1 MENQNPPNYYPN
13 TVPPETNTT
22 IPQPATETSQA
33 AATPP
38 RIKKSWAKFFIFL
51 TFLIT
56 AVFFGGAGYFWGK
69 VSVGVN
75 PFQSF
80 TKNGITLTP
89 APTPTEEPLTD
100 STKDWETY
108 TGKEYEFKYPA
119 GLKSDT
125 GAAGANFESIRVQ
138 YMGEKQT
145 ASGRTQTELFDGY
158 AFIIT
163 KIDSAPEKTPLEW
176 AEIKR
181 ASTKETCLDATFSDI
196 NETAIEKGTGVQYK
210 VTNCFADYTLSLIE
224 YNGIVYEITQV
235 YVGEP
240 ADQAKYE
247 HTTDLIFNS
256 IKFI

>member
-1 MENQNPPNYYPN
+1 MENQNPPTYYPN
-13 TVPPETNTT
+13 VNQPLASNTAPT
-22 IPQPATETSQA
+22 EAAPAA
-33 AATPP
+33 NPVTPP
-38 RIKKSWAKFFIFL
+38 TPVKKSWTKLLVFL

-56 AVFFGGAGYFWGK
+56 AVVFGGAGYFWGK

-75 PFQSF
+75 PFQSL
-80 TKNGITLTP
+80 TKNGITQTP
-89 APTPTEEPLTD
+89 APTPTVEPLTD

-138 YMGEKQT
+138 FMGEKQT

-158 AFIIT
+158 AFIVT
-163 KIDSAPEKTPLEW
+163 KIDSAPEKTPLQW
-176 AEIKR
+176 AEEKR
-181 ASTKETCLDATFSDI
+181 AATKETCAEAVFGDI
-196 NETAIEKGTGVQYK
+196 NETAIEKGVGVQYK
-210 VTNCFADYTLSLIE
+210 VKNCFADYTLSLIE